1 MLDTSASDDGRRSS
15 SEDRPVDG
23 YDTDAK
29 ETDLDQPL
37 ITNAPERR
45 RRDKRYRRLPAC
57 LTVPWPFCVHLLL
70 GVANIAF
77 LLHTTRYL
85 VVASPKPPYSP
96 ANDAASHFVLKQFEG
111 VVEGTVTPYNGP
123 PGQEVD
129 KAWEELLRTAMF
141 WITKDE
147 LETTFGAGYNGFPI
161 PGSDGLMCHA
171 DSTLYSI
178 HWYTNR
184 CGDKPDLSTM
194 HVCRDWDALHG
205 WARSRALDNMTLF
218 PGHPLYGNRS
228 CGVDGGPQE
237 ELKFRFAEDGR
248 GVEIVGYDTAGQ
260 W

>member
-1 MLDTSASDDGRRSS
+1 MLDTSVSDDGRRSS

-77 LLHTTRYL
+77 LLYTTRYL
-85 VVASPKPPYSP
+85 GVASPKPPYSP

-147 LETTFGAGYNGFPI
+147 LEAAFGAGYNGFPI
-161 PGSDGLMCHA
+161 PGSDGLYLGGMTVGHELHC
-171 DSTLYSI
+171 LGYSQ
-178 HWYTNR
+178 
-184 CGDKPDLSTM
+184 KFKAMLSLTRER
-194 HVCRDWDALHG
+194 V
-205 WARSRALDNMTLF
+205 
-218 PGHPLYGNRS
+218 
-228 CGVDGGPQE
+228 
-237 ELKFRFAEDGR
+237 
-248 GVEIVGYDTAGQ
+248 
-260 W
+260 